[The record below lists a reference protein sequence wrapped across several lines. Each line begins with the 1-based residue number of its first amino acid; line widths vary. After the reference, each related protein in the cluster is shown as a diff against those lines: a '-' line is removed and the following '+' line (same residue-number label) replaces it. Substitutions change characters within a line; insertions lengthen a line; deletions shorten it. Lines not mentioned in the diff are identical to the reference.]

1 MRVVKR
7 SGRIEDMRFDNI
19 PNRIKNL
26 TYGLSENCDS
36 SKVAQQVASSLYDG
50 ISAQEIDILSA
61 EVCVGMIT
69 SDPDYETLA
78 TRIVASNIQKVCPN
92 NFHLAMKKLA
102 KVGIVTEEVARVAGI
117 VRNDI
122 VPKRDFDFGYFGL
135 KTLEKSYLQRLD
147 GILMETP
154 QYMYMRVSIGIHGDD
169 IPSVLDTYDKMSKV
183 FSFMRPLPYSMQVPQ
198 DLKCQ
203 VVS

>member
-19 PNRIKNL
+19 TNRIKNL

-69 SDPDYETLA
+69 SDP
-78 TRIVASNIQKVCPN
+78 I
-92 NFHLAMKKLA
+92 MKHSQL
-102 KVGIVTEEVARVAGI
+102 VLSPVIF
-117 VRNDI
+117 
-122 VPKRDFDFGYFGL
+122 KRF
-135 KTLEKSYLQRLD
+135 
-147 GILMETP
+147 
-154 QYMYMRVSIGIHGDD
+154 
-169 IPSVLDTYDKMSKV
+169 VLITFIS
-183 FSFMRPLPYSMQVPQ
+183 Q
-198 DLKCQ
+198 
-203 VVS
+203 